1 MDVIFNFKTLEL
13 MCLNWIQNLTLFQ
26 LRHIVDMLSKEEML
40 EVEKNIEI
48 LLNQSRKKTEAAASS
63 TSTPTKNW
71 KTIFFLIWSLKNELQ
86 KVVVRQDRFYNKY
99 LVCL

>member
-1 MDVIFNFKTLEL
+1 MDIEL
-13 MCLNWIQNLTLFQ
+13 MCLNWIQNLTLLQ

-48 LLNQSRKKTEAAASS
+48 LLNQSTKKNEASS
-63 TSTPTKNW
+63 TQTKNW
-71 KTIFFLIWSLKNELQ
+71 KKLFFLIWSLKTGRDEIQ
-86 KVVVRQDRFYNKY
+86 KAVVRQDRFYNKY